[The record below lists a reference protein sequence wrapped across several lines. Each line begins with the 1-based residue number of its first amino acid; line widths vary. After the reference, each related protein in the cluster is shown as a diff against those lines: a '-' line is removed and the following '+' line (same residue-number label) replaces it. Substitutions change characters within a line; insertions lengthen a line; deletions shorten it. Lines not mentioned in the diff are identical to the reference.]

1 MVRGIEKEP
10 KMHAVVVYESMYGN
24 TRHVAEAI
32 ARGLDDSGTVRVVPV
47 SSADGLNLRAFD
59 LVVVG
64 GPTHV
69 HGMSRESTRRA
80 ADEAATASGGD
91 LVMEPDSTSEGVR
104 EWLASLSGMT
114 GRAAAFD
121 TRLDA
126 APLLTGRA
134 SKGIARLLHAA
145 GFELAAEPESFLVDK
160 DTHLL
165 AGEEHRAE
173 AWGGGLTARIPN

>member
-1 MVRGIEKEP
+1 
-10 KMHAVVVYESMYGN
+10 
-24 TRHVAEAI
+24 
-32 ARGLDDSGTVRVVPV
+32 
-47 SSADGLNLRAFD
+47 
-59 LVVVG
+59 
-64 GPTHV
+64 
-69 HGMSRESTRRA
+69 
-80 ADEAATASGGD
+80 
-91 LVMEPDSTSEGVR
+91 
-104 EWLASLSGMT
+104 MT

-160 DTHLL
+160 DTLLL

-173 AWGGGLTARIPN
+173 AWGGGLNARIPN

>member
-1 MVRGIEKEP
+1 
-10 KMHAVVVYESMYGN
+10 MHAIVVYESMYGN

-32 ARGLDDSGTVRVVPV
+32 ARGLNTSGTVRAIPV
-47 SSADGLNLRAFD
+47 SSADDLSLRDFD

-69 HGMSRESTRRA
+69 HGMSRASTRHA

-91 LVMEPDSTSEGVR
+91 LVMEPDASSEGVR
-104 EWLASLSGMT
+104 EWLGSLSGMT

-134 SKGIARLLHAA
+134 SKGIAKLLHAA
-145 GFELAAEPESFLVDK
+145 GFELVTEPESFLVDK
-160 DTHLL
+160 ETHLL
-165 AGEEHRAE
+165 AEEEQRAE
-173 AWGGGLTARIPN
+173 AWGAGLTSQRAHRS

>member
-1 MVRGIEKEP
+1 
-10 KMHAVVVYESMYGN
+10 
-24 TRHVAEAI
+24 
-32 ARGLDDSGTVRVVPV
+32 VPV
-47 SSADGLNLRAFD
+47 SLADALSLADFN

-69 HGMSRESTRRA
+69 HGMSRASTRHA
-80 ADEAATASGGD
+80 ADDAATASGGD

-134 SKGIARLLHAA
+134 SKGIAKMLRAA
-145 GFELAAEPESFLVDK
+145 GLELVAQPESFLVDK
-160 DTHLL
+160 DTRLL
-165 AGEEHRAE
+165 AGEEQRAQ
-173 AWGGGLTARIPN
+173 AWGASLLASARSS

>member
-1 MVRGIEKEP
+1 MRAI
-10 KMHAVVVYESMYGN
+10 VVYESMYGN
-24 TRHVAEAI
+24 TRHIAEAI
-32 ARGLDDSGTVRVVPV
+32 ARGIDDSGNVRVVPV
-47 SSADGLNLRAFD
+47 SGAEAVSLADFD

-69 HGMSRESTRRA
+69 HGMSRASTRHA
-80 ADEAATASGGD
+80 ADDAATASVGD
-91 LVMEPDSTSEGVR
+91 LVMEPDATSEGVR
-104 EWLASLSGMT
+104 EWLAALPGMT

-134 SKGIARLLHAA
+134 SKGIAKMLRSA
-145 GFELAAEPESFLVDK
+145 GFELAAQPESFLVDK

-165 AGEEHRAE
+165 AGEEQRAQV
-173 AWGGGLTARIPN
+173 WGAGLRGARREVES

>member
-1 MVRGIEKEP
+1 MDAI
-10 KMHAVVVYESMYGN
+10 VVYESMYGN

-32 ARGLDDSGTVRVVPV
+32 ARGIDVSGTVRVVPV
-47 SSADGLNLRAFD
+47 SLVERVSLAGFD

-69 HGMSRESTRRA
+69 HGMSRASTRHA
-80 ADEAATASGGD
+80 ADDAATASGGE

-104 EWLASLSGMT
+104 EWLASLSSVS

-134 SKGIARLLHAA
+134 SKGIAKMLRAA
-145 GFELAAEPESFLVDK
+145 GFELVAQPESFLVDK
-160 DTHLL
+160 GTHLL
-165 AGEEHRAE
+165 AGEEQRAE
-173 AWGGGLTARIPN
+173 AWGASLAAIQAGER

>member
-1 MVRGIEKEP
+1 
-10 KMHAVVVYESMYGN
+10 MHAVVVYESMYGN

-32 ARGLDDSGTVRVVPV
+32 ARGIDVSATVRVVPV
-47 SSADGLNLRAFD
+47 PLAEALNLAEFD

-64 GPTHV
+64 APTHV
-69 HGMSRESTRRA
+69 HGMSRASTRHA
-80 ADEAATASGGD
+80 ADDAAAASGGD

-104 EWLASLSGMT
+104 EWLATLSGMT
-114 GRAAAFD
+114 GQAAAFD

-134 SKGIARLLHAA
+134 SKGIAKMLRAV
-145 GFELAAEPESFLVDK
+145 GFELVAPPESFLVDK

-165 AGEEHRAE
+165 AGEEHRAR
-173 AWGGGLTARIPN
+173 AWGAHLAATRADKR

>member
-1 MVRGIEKEP
+1 
-10 KMHAVVVYESMYGN
+10 MHAIVVYESMYGN

-32 ARGLDDSGTVRVVPV
+32 ARGIDDSETARVVPV
-47 SSADGLNLRAFD
+47 SMAEAVSLADFD

-69 HGMSRESTRRA
+69 HGMSRASTRHT
-80 ADEAATASGGD
+80 ADDAATASAGD

-104 EWLASLSGMT
+104 EWLASLSNMT

-134 SKGIARLLHAA
+134 SKGIGKMLRAA
-145 GFELAAEPESFLVDK
+145 GFQLVVQPESFLVDK
-160 DTHLL
+160 ATHLL
-165 AGEEHRAE
+165 AGEEQRAE
-173 AWGGGLTARIPN
+173 AWGAGLTAKQADES

>member
-1 MVRGIEKEP
+1 
-10 KMHAVVVYESMYGN
+10 MHAIVVYESMYGN

-32 ARGLDDSGTVRVVPV
+32 ARGVDDSGTAHVVPV
-47 SSADGLNLRAFD
+47 SMAEAATLADFD

-69 HGMSRESTRRA
+69 HGMSRASTRQA
-80 ADEAATASGGD
+80 ADDAATASAGD

-104 EWLASLSGMT
+104 EWLASLSHMT

-134 SKGIARLLHAA
+134 SKGIAKMLRTA
-145 GFELAAEPESFLVDK
+145 GFELAAQPESFLVDK

-165 AGEEHRAE
+165 AGEEQRAR
-173 AWGGGLTARIPN
+173 AWGASLAGMQADKS

>member
-1 MVRGIEKEP
+1 
-10 KMHAVVVYESMYGN
+10 MHAIVVYESMYGN

-32 ARGLDDSGTVRVVPV
+32 ARGIDVSGTVRVVPV
-47 SSADGLNLRAFD
+47 SMAEAVSLADFD
-59 LVVVG
+59 LIVVG

-69 HGMSRESTRRA
+69 HGMSRASTRHS
-80 ADEAATASGGD
+80 ADDAATASGGD

-104 EWLASLSGMT
+104 EWLATLSGTT

-134 SKGIARLLHAA
+134 SKGIAKMLRAA
-145 GFELAAEPESFLVDK
+145 GFELITQPESFLVGK

-165 AGEEHRAE
+165 AGEEQRAE
-173 AWGGGLTARIPN
+173 AWGAHLAATRADER

>member
-1 MVRGIEKEP
+1 
-10 KMHAVVVYESMYGN
+10 MHALVVYESMYGN

-32 ARGLDDSGTVRVVPV
+32 ARGIDVSGTVRVVPV
-47 SSADGLNLRAFD
+47 SLADALSLADFN

-69 HGMSRESTRRA
+69 HGMSRASTRHA
-80 ADEAATASGGD
+80 ADDAATASGGD

-134 SKGIARLLHAA
+134 SKGIAKMLRAA
-145 GFELAAEPESFLVDK
+145 GLELVAQPESFLVDK
-160 DTHLL
+160 DTRLL
-165 AGEEHRAE
+165 AGEEQRAQ
-173 AWGGGLTARIPN
+173 AWGASLTAMQAEER